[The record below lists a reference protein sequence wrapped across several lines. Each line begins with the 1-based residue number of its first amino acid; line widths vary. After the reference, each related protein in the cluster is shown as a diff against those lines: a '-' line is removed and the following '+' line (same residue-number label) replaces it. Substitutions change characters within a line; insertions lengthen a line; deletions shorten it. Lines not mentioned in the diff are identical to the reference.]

1 MSLAWVMV
9 TIGLAVTAWT
19 RYVPTAEDLQAVF
32 REAQRFYGAGA
43 YDQAVE
49 QYEKVGQVRS
59 SLLNLEQ
66 VTVTVG
72 DITAQITEA
81 ALYQSGNAYF
91 KMAQEALSKVHRAE
105 SATDR
110 EEAERQAQAFLER
123 AVGFFERVE
132 SEATAEGLRVLAQSR
147 LVTTWYEAKDYEQT
161 IAEAQTLISKYPDS
175 KFVAKA
181 MYDIAWSHYEQGD
194 YQSSIRAFEALIRHS
209 PTGFRADRAQ
219 FQIAECYYL
228 QNEYEKAI
236 SHYQQLVDRAN
247 VYGLT
252 GRDLMKMRREKL
264 AGLVDE
270 TALELAA
277 KAQLKIGD
285 GYSKLGQLDKATEAF
300 ERVIEL
306 FSAER
311 GFVEEGYRRLAD
323 MYYEKGDLELSVRT
337 YRNAIDRVRDRF
349 FQARMQSQ
357 MARRYSDSGRFD
369 EAIEEY
375 EVYIKGYDEVAARAG
390 FPVDEAEYNIGR
402 AYYDKGQQALTASQR
417 SMAIPL
423 FREAAVRYETTLNAY
438 PDTRLQVDLQFN
450 IALCQ
455 QFIGDESSTA
465 RALEGFKGI
474 IDDHP
479 EDPLVESSL
488 FQIARIFY
496 DRKEYAKAVE
506 TYEELLQRYPD
517 SPQASMV
524 HFERGICWRDQGQQD
539 QALEAFLMVL
549 PESPLFADARVTAG
563 EILIRQGGFVRALE
577 VIDEALAFQVTPEV
591 RIRYLY
597 IKAKAFTGEM
607 AYEEAAGAF
616 TGIIDG
622 AKNHPRLV
630 ESSLYA
636 RGTVLLSLGRHGEAD
651 RDFERVVDEAD
662 DPVLQRAARR
672 MLGMSLIQQGREL
685 EASTNYEA
693 LAANATDVQ
702 EKAEYLLLLAE
713 LHHGLRT
720 YDRVVRLCSDVAELA
735 ASDENLQGGDSI
747 QEKALFLLG
756 DAHSRMEEHAPVIKA
771 YRKALQR
778 YPDSLY
784 APDMTF
790 VLGLSLMQ
798 SGRREEAVVEL
809 ERFLE
814 RYEDDASTAHA
825 LYYLGHI
832 RFGQREF
839 APAIRVF
846 ERLIAE
852 FPEHEAAA
860 DVWFRIGEGYFN
872 LEQYEQALN
881 AYANVVDDW
890 PGPEQD
896 DALYNTAWV
905 YMELKR
911 GEEAAATLGRL
922 LTEFPDSEL
931 APNAQFTIGDYHY
944 NEGQYEKALEAYQ
957 GLLVDYPDAEVAA
970 EVPKLIEDLRE
981 AVAFTKYQEIVV
993 DFRQAM
999 TNKDEESLR
1008 RILSRMK
1015 NLAEEY
1021 SGTETELGV
1030 LNNMGISY
1038 ESLNEWREAVGV
1050 YERVIDRH
1058 EAGIGTPDAHQFAKQ
1073 HRDWIVANRL

>member
-1 MSLAWVMV
+1 MHLAWIMV
-9 TIGLAVTAWT
+9 TLGLGVTAWT
-19 RYVPTAEDLQAVF
+19 RYVPTAEDVQASF
-32 REAQRFYGAGA
+32 REAQRFYGAEA

-59 SLLNLEQ
+59 ALLHLEQ

-72 DITAQITEA
+72 DITAPITEA

-91 KMAQEALSKVHRAE
+91 KMAQEALRKVHRAE

-147 LVTTWYEAKDYEQT
+147 LVTTWYETKDYEQT

-175 KFVAKA
+175 KFVANA

-194 YQSSIRAFEALIRHS
+194 YESSIIAFEALIRHS

-228 QNEYEKAI
+228 QNDYEKAI
-236 SHYQQLVDRAN
+236 SHYEQLVVRAN

-252 GRDLMKMRREKL
+252 ERDLMKMRREKL

-285 GYSKLGQLDKATEAF
+285 GYAKLGQLDKATQAF

-323 MYYEKGDLELSVRT
+323 MYYVKGDLELSVRT

-357 MARRYSDSGRFD
+357 MALRYSESGRFD

-390 FPVDEAEYNIGR
+390 FPVDQAEYNIGR
-402 AYYDKGQQALTASQR
+402 AYYDKGQRALGAGQPEIAT
-417 SMAIPL
+417 PL
-423 FREAAVRYETTLNAY
+423 FREAISRYESTLEAY
-438 PDTRLQVDLQFN
+438 TETRLQVALEFN
-450 IALCQ
+450 IALCR
-455 QFIGDESSTA
+455 QFMGDASSTA
-465 RALEGFKGI
+465 GALAGFRGI
-474 IDDHP
+474 IADFPD
-479 EDPLVESSL
+479 DPLVESSL
-488 FQIARIFY
+488 FQVARIFY
-496 DRKEYAKAVE
+496 DQQAYAEALT
-506 TYEELLQRYPD
+506 TYEELLRRFPD
-517 SPQASMV
+517 SSQASMA
-524 HFERGICWRDQGQQD
+524 HFERGVCHRDQEQEQE
-539 QALEAFLMVL
+539 AVEAFLMVRS
-549 PESPLFADARVTAG
+549 ESPLFADARVAAG
-563 EILIRQGGFVRALE
+563 EILIRKGAFERALE
-577 VIDEALAFQVTPEV
+577 VVDEALAFAVTPEA
-591 RIRYLY
+591 RTRYMY
-597 IKAKAFTGEM
+597 IKAKAFTGQKEFGQ
-607 AYEEAAGAF
+607 AAEAF
-616 TGIIDG
+616 TEVIGG
-622 AKNHPRLV
+622 ATDHPRLV

-636 RGTVLLSLGRHGEAD
+636 RGTALLSLGRHGEAD
-651 RDFERVVDEAD
+651 RDFERVIDEAG

-685 EASTNYEA
+685 EASRNYEA
-693 LAANATDVQ
+693 LAANATELQ

-713 LHHGLRT
+713 LYHGLKT
-720 YDRVVRLCSDVAELA
+720 YDRVLRICGEIVELVADKGLE
-735 ASDENLQGGDSI
+735 EGGSI
-747 QEKALFLLG
+747 EEKALFLLG
-756 DAHSRMEEHAPVIKA
+756 DAHNRLEDHASAADV
-771 YRKALQR
+771 YGEALRR
-778 YPDSLY
+778 YPDSMY

-798 SGRREEAVVEL
+798 MEQPQKAVFQF
-809 ERFLE
+809 ERFLK
-814 RYEDDASTAHA
+814 RHGDHANRAHA

-839 APAIRVF
+839 GLAADAF
-846 ERLIAE
+846 ERLLAD
-852 FPEHEAAA
+852 FPEHEAAG
-860 DVWFRIGEGYFN
+860 DVWLRIGESYFN
-872 LEQYEQALN
+872 LAQYERALN
-881 AYANVVDDW
+881 AYSTVVDEW
-890 PGPEQD
+890 PGSEQD
-896 DALYNTAWV
+896 EALYNSAWV
-905 YMELKR
+905 LVELGR
-911 GEEAAATLGRL
+911 GEEAAASLGRL
-922 LTEFPDSEL
+922 VAEFPGSEL
-931 APNAQFTIGDYHY
+931 APSARFTIGDYYY
-944 NEGQYEKALEAYQ
+944 NEGKYEKALEAYEEF
-957 GLLVDYPDAEVAA
+957 LKDYPEDELAA
-970 EVPKLIEDLRE
+970 EVPKLIGDLRE
-981 AVAFTKYQEIVV
+981 AVAFTRYQEIAV

-999 TNKDEESLR
+999 AIADEQSLR
-1008 RILSRMK
+1008 RILFRMEE
-1015 NLAEEY
+1015 LVEEY
-1021 SGTETELGV
+1021 PGTETELGV

-1038 ESLNEWREAVGV
+1038 ESLNEWKQAVSV
-1050 YERVIDRH
+1050 YDRVIALH
-1058 EAGIGTPDAHQFAKQ
+1058 EAGVGTPDVYNFARQ